1 MNELIKNKIETKILD
16 ANFIKDYKNEL
27 LKKFE
32 KINFNYENKY
42 VYIIY
47 FTTSKNN
54 FFAKNQSKIF
64 NNIKTRNSF
73 INSKLIEIN
82 PNIIKLQEFMELLHR
97 ISNNDDTIGINIE
110 LPLPS
115 NYKNYQ
121 TEIFLKIN
129 RYKDLDCLN
138 PINYYEFLEKD
149 KYKLDDI
156 IIPSVANSVKIML
169 DYYNIDYSK
178 KDIVILGNSLYT
190 GFSIG
195 ALFLKFDSTVYL
207 FNKHTKDI
215 KNKSIIGDIL
225 ISATG
230 VINLVDKNYIKEKAY
245 VIDVG
250 FEVYNNKIY
259 GDVNLED
266 LINKAQAVSIVPN
279 GIGRIC
285 NFSTLLNLY
294 KNLLRTNI
302 I

>member
-1 MNELIKNKIETKILD
+1 MNELIKNNIETKILD
-16 ANFIKDYKNEL
+16 ANFIKDYKNDL

-32 KINFNYENKY
+32 KINFNYEDKY

-54 FFAKNQSKIF
+54 YFAKNQNKIF
-64 NNIKTRNSF
+64 NNIKTKNSF
-73 INSKLIEIN
+73 IISKLIEIN
-82 PNIIKLQEFMELLHR
+82 PNVIKLQEFMELIHK
-97 ISNNDDTIGINIE
+97 ISNNDNTIGINIE
-110 LPLPS
+110 LPLPL
-115 NYKNYQ
+115 NYRNYQ

-129 RYKDLDCLN
+129 RFKDIDCLN

-149 KYKLDDI
+149 KNKLDDI
-156 IIPSVANSVKIML
+156 IIPSVANSVKIMM
-169 DYYNIDYSK
+169 DYYDINYNK

-190 GFSIG
+190 GFSIA

-207 FNKHTKDI
+207 FNKHTRDI
-215 KNKSIIGDIL
+215 KSKSIIGDIL
-225 ISATG
+225 VSATG
-230 VINLVDKNYIKEKAY
+230 VINLVDKNYIKEGAC

-285 NFSTLLNLY
+285 NYSALLNLY
-294 KNLLRTNI
+294 KNLLRANI